1 MGKYKNF
8 LIKKYILKM
17 KNILFIFLFSIQ
29 VPVPMPQK
37 EEPDNSLKNQFE
49 DLMKRAKEKPRITKI
64 SNANILSIQEPS
76 DSNTVNYQ

>member
-1 MGKYKNF
+1 
-8 LIKKYILKM
+8 
-17 KNILFIFLFSIQ
+17 
-29 VPVPMPQK
+29 MPQK